1 MTLYFQVQFL
11 KLKSTE
17 NTKSTLKRVL
27 KSERKKKV
35 SSLKK
40 YQGSEKK
47 CKELKRDIIEIQ
59 SQEDSITKGK
69 REIFCK
75 KKIITKKKK
84 KNQENPK
91 PKKEYE
97 NRNVRKIKKKICKK
111 TNIRKILNNKKFIK
125 KKYQDNSKPKK
136 NIKKKKKKNQ
146 EIPKPKKEY
155 EKKVCM
161 TKIMNQKKSQKDA

>member
-35 SSLKK
+35 SSVKK

-69 REIFCK
+69 REILCK

-84 KNQENPK
+84 KNQENPT

-97 NRNVRKIKKKICKK
+97 NRN
-111 TNIRKILNNKKFIK
+111 IRKILNQKENMQKN
-125 KKYQDNSKPKK
+125 KYQENPEQQKVY
-136 NIKKKKKKNQ
+136 
-146 EIPKPKKEY
+146 KKEVSGQFQA
-155 EKKVCM
+155 KKEH
-161 TKIMNQKKSQKDA
+161 